1 MGHVVVVI
9 AIAIVVAIADVV
21 LIDRDASVSGAADSR
36 AHVRRRRIAARTN
49 DRNRGNLGDE
59 DSI

>member
-1 MGHVVVVI
+1 MGHVVMIV
-9 AIAIVVAIADVV
+9 IAIVVVITNVV
-21 LIDRDASVSGAADSR
+21 LIDRDASVSGAADSG

-49 DRNRGNLGDE
+49 DRNRGHLGDE